1 MNLRCAGARLLITVL
16 ALFGACIPAAAE
28 DLSGH
33 YYGVKD
39 ATGASIEIEPDSKGF
54 IGAFFDASGKKQ
66 TFAADR
72 SGDLAEAVLDMD
84 GRTVLMRMAPLPY
97 GAEVA
102 IIPFGSAGN
111 LEMGSARILNFVRS
125 GLDLPDPG
133 ADFVDAP
140 RSDKGRISANG
151 FLASYEFWHPTGV
164 RNGYI
169 SLPERFRTVMRLF
182 PAVQLD
188 VIWKLCLAPSPDQAL
203 AVALRGQGVA
213 CPDVI
218 DGIAATQRGGSF
230 VAYKAEVTQQKSI
243 LRMAVRCAD
252 GYPESKPNCDRA
264 ARELSAQAI
273 SLDTAG
279 AVLARYR

>member
-1 MNLRCAGARLLITVL
+1 MDIRSAAAGLLITLL
-16 ALFGACIPAAAE
+16 ALIGTGNLAE
-28 DLSGH
+28 AEELSGH
-33 YYGVKD
+33 YYGVED
-39 ATGASIEIEPDSKGF
+39 AIGASIEIQPDSKGF
-54 IGAFFDASGKKQ
+54 VGFFFDARGGSQK
-66 TFAADR
+66 FSADR
-72 SGDLAEAVLDMD
+72 TGDLAEAVLDMD

-102 IIPFGSAGN
+102 IIPFDAAGN
-111 LEMGSARILNFVRS
+111 LVMASSRILNFVRS
-125 GLDLPDPG
+125 GLTLPEPG
-133 ADFVDAP
+133 ADFVAAP
-140 RSDKGRISANG
+140 RDDTGRISANG

-164 RNGYI
+164 RNGYV

-188 VIWKLCLAPSPDQAL
+188 VIWKLCLAPSPDRAL
-203 AVALRGQGVA
+203 AMALRGQGVA
-213 CPDVI
+213 CPEVI
-218 DGIAATQRGGSF
+218 EGIAVTQRRGSF
-230 VAYKAEVTQQKSI
+230 GAYKAEVAEQKST

-252 GYPESKPNCDRA
+252 GYPESKPDCDRA

>member
-1 MNLRCAGARLLITVL
+1 MALRYATARLLVTLV
-16 ALFGACIPAAAE
+16 AVFGMCVSAVADE
-28 DLSGH
+28 LSGR
-33 YYGVKD
+33 YYGVED
-39 ATGASIEIEPDSKGF
+39 AAGASIEIKPDSKGF
-54 IGAFFDASGKKQ
+54 RGAFFDSSGKKQ
-66 TFAADR
+66 KFAADR

-102 IIPFGSAGN
+102 IIPFDSAGN
-111 LEMGSARILNFVRS
+111 LVMGSSRILNFVRS
-125 GLDLPDPG
+125 DLKLPEPG
-133 ADFVDAP
+133 PDFVDPP
-140 RSDKGRISANG
+140 RDDRGRISANG

-213 CPDVI
+213 CADVI
-218 DGIAATQRGGSF
+218 EGIAEAQRSGRF
-230 VAYKAEVTQQKSI
+230 VAYKTEVAGQKVT
-243 LRMAVRCAD
+243 LRMSVRCAD
-252 GYPESKPNCDRA
+252 GYPESKTNCDRA
-264 ARELSAQAI
+264 ARELSAQAV